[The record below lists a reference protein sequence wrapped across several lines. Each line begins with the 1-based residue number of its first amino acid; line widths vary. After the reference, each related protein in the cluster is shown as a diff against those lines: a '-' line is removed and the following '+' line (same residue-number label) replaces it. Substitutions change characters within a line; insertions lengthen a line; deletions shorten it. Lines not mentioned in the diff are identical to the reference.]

1 MLLFFNMP
9 FLHLGHLGPEYTMM
23 GTRSR
28 LMVDNVIDT
37 NTCNFARTI
46 TEIFSLLTTPTL
58 VVNSSPVDLKPYRS
72 ES

>member
-46 TEIFSLLTTPTL
+46 TEIFFTFDYSDPG
-58 VVNSSPVDLKPYRS
+58 S
-72 ES
+72 EFFTG